1 MWRCDVFALII
12 NFATANEN
20 LSVISSIYHL
30 EHKVSIIRNPEP
42 VQLCRLVNDNTM
54 KKRGCTNLGLL
65 MLNYQINW
73 IVTPV
78 ICIESTEGESV
89 SIDRGE
95 KGG

>member
-1 MWRCDVFALII
+1 
-12 NFATANEN
+12 
-20 LSVISSIYHL
+20 
-30 EHKVSIIRNPEP
+30 
-42 VQLCRLVNDNTM
+42 
-54 KKRGCTNLGLL
+54 